1 MNQIHRFV
9 GKGYDV
15 YCFSGMRLGFIRP
28 NQGNEGG
35 ISMNR
40 KILAASLAVLSLS
53 GGAFCVEAAD
63 MPVYTLDG
71 IVVTASRVPEKKIDS
86 NADVSVVTAKEIEE
100 KHYDD
105 VSEAI
110 RHVPGVMIASHGI
123 SSQTTNSDQVYI
135 NGSPNVVVLVDGMRR
150 NTNGNSL
157 MNASIG
163 ELTNMASVD
172 HIEVL
177 KGAASTLYGSDAQGG
192 VINIITKAPKEN
204 GVHTTL
210 RASVGNFGREN
221 YNFYNEGREGNLFWT
236 VEAGK
241 ELLHQY
247 KDGWGRRVVNHL
259 NADHYN
265 VKLGYDLGNDS
276 DLVFHYEKYSS
287 DYTMPYS
294 GTNDRTPSAGTK
306 DNDSTSLQYKAKI
319 NDRLTNQL
327 YVYRN
332 NTSFDIPK
340 SDWEMN
346 MRTSGISDQLVYEM
360 DNQTITGGF
369 DWYEDE
375 IRKYPQ
381 EQELA
386 GKKVH
391 TAAFYLQD
399 KIDITKQWNVT
410 PGIRVDHHSQF
421 GNRTSPSLSIGYMP
435 NDKTNYYFNYKTF
448 FVAPNLYQMYVW
460 NPDWRTYG
468 NKNLKPETGYTFEFG
483 VNHQFNDTLSGTFNV
498 FHTYAHNIIQSERIG
513 KTDNY
518 NYIFE
523 NMDRANINGFNL
535 NLNKEFSSHWSTY
548 VGYTYMHINAQKGK
562 NINNDGF
569 IPESTLNV
577 GINYKA
583 DKFNASLDGRGVM
596 NRYGKKDYP
605 EMRNYANYW
614 VWDVAANYQ
623 FAKGATLFARVNN
636 IFDQFYTD
644 VGSSYGPN
652 AGPTQYPYWYSAPG
666 RNFEIGM
673 QFTF

>member
-1 MNQIHRFV
+1 
-9 GKGYDV
+9 
-15 YCFSGMRLGFIRP
+15 
-28 NQGNEGG
+28 
-35 ISMNR
+35 MNR

-163 ELTNMASVD
+163 ELTNMASLD

-346 MRTSGISDQLVYEM
+346 MRTSGISDQLVYET

-562 NINNDGF
+562 NINNDGL

-577 GINYKA
+577 GVTYKA

-596 NRYGKKDYP
+596 NRYGSKKYP
-605 EMRNYANYW
+605 EMRDYANYW

-644 VGSSYGPN
+644 VGSSYGPS
-652 AGPTQYPYWYSAPG
+652 ADPTQYQYWYSAPG